1 MEFAGGVAGVSGSR
15 SGDGECFKMA
25 GALDGVVDAISGEG
39 ERSGCNVERVTLYVV
54 DNTRI
59 LRNAIVVKHSL

>member
-1 MEFAGGVAGVSGSR
+1 MEFAGGVAGASGSR

-39 ERSGCNVERVTLYVV
+39 ERSGCNGF
-54 DNTRI
+54 
-59 LRNAIVVKHSL
+59 AGASSASLSPPESC